1 MPQGPKKKE
10 RRSWELERLKF
21 CAVLDWTFNIRNVT
35 VFTAK
40 SELKAVDS
48 ARISINGHRKGDWKE
63 LVESEWRGKNNAFP
77 NCIPTP
83 FSPFN
88 KSVTQDLFL
97 I

>member
-1 MPQGPKKKE
+1 M
-10 RRSWELERLKF
+10 
-21 CAVLDWTFNIRNVT
+21 T

-77 NCIPTP
+77 ELGLLLADQVFAESLGWEEEN
-83 FSPFN
+83 
-88 KSVTQDLFL
+88 QLFVSL
-97 I
+97 WEMGANSEAYSKHFEARGLSNPLH